1 MENFTTGGE
10 VSLNALRER
19 QAFSTKLLIGLYGE
33 ELGQIALTD
42 RSLLKLVLPVLDSD
56 GKDMQA
62 VEVLC
67 KALKA

>member
-1 MENFTTGGE
+1 MKFKWTRIEKN
-10 VSLNALRER
+10 V
-19 QAFSTKLLIGLYGE
+19 STKLLIGLYGE
-33 ELGQIALTD
+33 ELALTD